1 MPEGE
6 HAFTTTSVDEAGNES
21 ELSDPF
27 VIDVDRS
34 APDAIENFVGTD
46 DVGRVTGPINNGDT
60 IDDAA
65 PTFSGEVAAS
75 EAEDGSTVTLIVRDE
90 NDNVVQT
97 IENIPLTAG
106 ANAGDPATWEATP
119 EPALT
124 NGNYRV
130 SAEVVDPAGNTSS
143 ETSPIDFTVDTSSV
157 TVSIEHAVDDV
168 PDAGEPVGTTKN
180 ISDGGLTNDRT
191 PTIVG
196 LAKAGSD
203 VILEVNGK

>member
-1 MPEGE
+1 M
-6 HAFTTTSVDEAGNES
+6 
-21 ELSDPF
+21 
-27 VIDVDRS
+27 S
-34 APDAIENFVGTD
+34 APFEFTLDTNSPDVVESFVGFD

-119 EPALT
+119 EPALA

-143 ETSPIDFTVDTSSV
+143 ETSPIDFTVDTA
-157 TVSIEHAVDDV
+157 TPGAPSIVRVVDDE
-168 PDAGEPVGTTKN
+168 PSGEEE
-180 ISDGGLTNDRT
+180 ISHQGITNDTT
-191 PTIVG
+191 PTVEG
-196 LAKAGSD
+196 TGP
-203 VILEVNGK
+203 E